1 MSDRIRQPLQP
12 SRFVAAP
19 GSKVEKDIRKS
30 VEKSMKE
37 RLGLTGNQKIP
48 ADVTALIN
56 SASAAAAS
64 KALELQVMT
73 EAESAAK
80 DFATGDV
87 LSRFTDKAKLAEQ
100 GLVHISSSNE
110 VAQILKKRAE
120 LLAAKKKALE
130 TAGFTASEAMSIV
143 LADIAARSH

>member
-1 MSDRIRQPLQP
+1 
-12 SRFVAAP
+12 
-19 GSKVEKDIRKS
+19 
-30 VEKSMKE
+30 
-37 RLGLTGNQKIP
+37 
-48 ADVTALIN
+48 
-56 SASAAAAS
+56 
-64 KALELQVMT
+64 MT

-100 GLVHISSSNE
+100 GMVHISSSNE

>member
-1 MSDRIRQPLQP
+1 MQLPAPQ
-12 SRFVAAP
+12 SRRTF
-19 GSKVEKDIRKS
+19 RKS
-30 VEKSMKE
+30 VEKSIKE
-37 RLGLTGNQKIP
+37 RLGLKGNQKIP
-48 ADVTALIN
+48 SDVTALIN

-64 KALELQVMT
+64 KALELQVIT
-73 EAESAAK
+73 DAETAAK

-100 GLVHISSSNE
+100 GLVHISNSNE

-120 LLAAKKKALE
+120 LLAAKKNALE
-130 TAGFTASEAMSIV
+130 TAGFTAGEAMSIV